1 LFQDDVKLE
10 SMAERLRMYEN
21 RALNLFREVDLDHCA
36 GLAEAEDLVTILQNI
51 FVLKLLMLSQHVS

>member
-1 LFQDDVKLE
+1 LFQDDLKLE

-36 GLAEAEDLVTILQNI
+36 GLAEAEDLVTI
-51 FVLKLLMLSQHVS
+51 